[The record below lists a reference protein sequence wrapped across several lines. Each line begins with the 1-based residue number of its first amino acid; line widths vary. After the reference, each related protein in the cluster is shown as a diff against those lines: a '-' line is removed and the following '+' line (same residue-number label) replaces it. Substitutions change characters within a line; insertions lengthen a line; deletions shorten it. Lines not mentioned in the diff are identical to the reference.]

1 MADAL
6 GPPQE
11 PEAEAQNG
19 RADKGAGERVTGNDR
34 PGGLKRRSDNGSRTG
49 KQGRSSNSF
58 LRNHLLKKNMVA
70 GA

>member
-19 RADKGAGERVTGNDR
+19 RPDERGRQRVTGNDR

-58 LRNHLLKKNMVA
+58 LRNHLLKLVMVA